1 MERSKENTGLEVG
14 VRARTG
20 AGHSRTG
27 PAAGDEE
34 EEEEEVVVVEMD
46 EGLEPVV
53 EVELGTR
60 TGMPHGATSW
70 TGRVRWTVWAYIPG
84 ANDNCPRRGALW
96 RPGPADVKL
105 AVSWT

>member
-34 EEEEEVVVVEMD
+34 GEEEVVVVVEMD

-70 TGRVRWTVWAYIPG
+70 TGRCVGPCGLISRERTTIARVVVRCGVQGPPTS
-84 ANDNCPRRGALW
+84 NW
-96 RPGPADVKL
+96 R
-105 AVSWT
+105 